1 MDTWWSWTH
10 EPEDEAAVSS
20 SDSDDI
26 EPEQPG
32 DTAES
37 VMERYLQRV
46 AVAQQQMLNLLA
58 HNRPSQ

>member
-26 EPEQPG
+26 EGTYE
-32 DTAES
+32 E
-37 VMERYLQRV
+37 YLQRV